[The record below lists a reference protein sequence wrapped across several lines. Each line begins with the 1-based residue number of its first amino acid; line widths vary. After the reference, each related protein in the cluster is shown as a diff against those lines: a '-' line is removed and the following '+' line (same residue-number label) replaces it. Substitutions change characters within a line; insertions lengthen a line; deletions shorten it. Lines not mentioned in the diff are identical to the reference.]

1 MNVNELRVDNIVYIN
16 RGTLRPHVINIGDFC
31 GGQDKFDLFEPFPLT
46 EDFLL
51 KNGAKKDEYDEF
63 TYSYFVLE
71 YRKERK
77 AWKVS
82 EKGHHMAYITY
93 LHQLQNLYFSLTG
106 EELELKPM
114 QTQIDIPDSYLD
126 REKGK
131 DEYKPTN
138 LELELIYKRFSQS
151 VYHMIASLEHRYL
164 LNEVFSRR
172 NPTDWLQRAP
182 HHVNGPTID
191 VILLDEFRPSCSSP
205 ALPFEI
211 DPLHP
216 KVIDY
221 ERMMS
226 LDTRSI
232 DKHTSF
238 YIPWYFGIFGQKHQ
252 NPRIPGKC
260 RNSKF
265 NRNVRPKSTKN
276 NRKLYR

>member
-1 MNVNELRVDNIVYIN
+1 MNVTELRVGNIVYIN

-82 EKGHHMAYITY
+82 EKGNHMAYVTY
-93 LHQLQNLYFSLTG
+93 LHQLQNLYFALTG
-106 EELELKPM
+106 EELELKTM
-114 QTQIDIPDSYLD
+114 QTQVDIPDSYLD
-126 REKGK
+126 RENGK
-131 DEYKPTN
+131 DEYELTG
-138 LELELIYKRFSQS
+138 LELACKALSRCVDRQVVALKNIRSLNSAIFLMRRPTCFSQ
-151 VYHMIASLEHRYL
+151 M
-164 LNEVFSRR
+164 
-172 NPTDWLQRAP
+172 AP
-182 HHVNGPTID
+182 HRVNGPTID

-226 LDTRSI
+226 LDTRSL
-232 DKHTSF
+232 DRNSSF

-252 NPRIPGKC
+252 NPRMPGKC